1 MTLYLLRPM
10 TKKSFSFPLPL
21 TFFWLSHNPGQVK
34 CSVELAPLAD
44 ISKVFERL
52 RAGTIK
58 GRVVINM
65 EA

>member
-1 MTLYLLRPM
+1 MTLYLLCLITMR
-10 TKKSFSFPLPL
+10 SFSLL